1 MWARG
6 AQGKSVSGEE
16 GVKGPSRPQR
26 SLRRVK
32 VYGVKVYVEPETYI
46 EMTLATQYGMITR
59 KGPKTYSQ
67 LLLEA
72 FKVWLDHNP
81 DIKQYVEANK
91 PVLEKAMKGQ
101 GGQGGEKV

>member
-16 GVKGPSRPQR
+16 GKGPSRPQR
-26 SLRRVK
+26 SLRGIK
-32 VYGVKVYVEPETYI
+32 AYVPSETYI
-46 EMTLATQYGMITR
+46 EMTLATQYGMVTG

-81 DIKQYVEANK
+81 DIKQYVETNK
-91 PVLEKAMKGQ
+91 PVLERAMKGQ
-101 GGQGGEKV
+101 EGEKS

>member
-16 GVKGPSRPQR
+16 GVKEPSRPQR
-26 SLRRVK
+26 SLR
-32 VYGVKVYVEPETYI
+32 GVKVYVEPETYI
-46 EMTLATQYGMITR
+46 EMTLATQYGMITG

-101 GGQGGEKV
+101 GGEKV